1 MFHSESEVLESSK
14 FGDDWKQVRM
24 NWQHDIDISLTSL
37 INLKLYVQL
46 LYNKMIIDEVQI
58 KETLGLGLS
67 YKLF

>member
-1 MFHSESEVLESSK
+1 M
-14 FGDDWKQVRM
+14 D
-24 NWQHDIDISLTSL
+24 WQHNVDISLTSL

-46 LYNKMIIDEVQI
+46 LYNEMIIDEIQF

>member
-1 MFHSESEVLESSK
+1 
-14 FGDDWKQVRM
+14 M
-24 NWQHDIDISLTSL
+24 NWQHDVDISLTKL

-46 LYNKMIIDEVQI
+46 IYNETDLDGNGEAIDEIQI